1 MGLYVFFLYLGAT
14 LAPLMGGFIFNG
26 MGWKA
31 VLVSFPF
38 YLTSR

>member
-31 VLVSFPF
+31 VLAS
-38 YLTSR
+38 LQI